1 MNNTEKQKIIDSVIK
16 GSDLFA
22 LRHSRWQRFIKD
34 PIRTLPLFIINVIS
48 KIVPFKIN
56 YKTFWGDKLSFYLP
70 EGYAILSYGF
80 FEPNL
85 TNFFVRFLKEGDIFL
100 DIGAH
105 VGYYSSLGSRLVG
118 EKGQVHSFE
127 PTPRTFKSLEQNTSN
142 MNNVTIN
149 NRAVMDSETEIEFSD
164 YGPKYS
170 AFNSFKN
177 REVSYLSQPTKI
189 KIKTISIDKYCA
201 EKSIAPTL
209 IKIDAEGA
217 EHIILK
223 AMENILKNTRPLIT
237 IEVAGGDEWVDN
249 RQKSVQILTE
259 NDYLPYEATL
269 DGYLKPHKEQSSYEY
284 DNLIFVPSEK
294 IAGLTALIKVI

>member
-1 MNNTEKQKIIDSVIK
+1 MNSTEKQKIIDSVIK
-16 GSDLFA
+16 GSELFA
-22 LRHSRWQRFIKD
+22 LRHSRWQRFVKN
-34 PIRTLPLFIINVIS
+34 PFKTLPLFIINVIS
-48 KIVPFKIN
+48 KIITFKIK

-70 EGYAILSYGF
+70 EGYAILAYGF

-85 TNFFVRFLKEGDIFL
+85 TNFFVRFLKEDDIFL

-118 EKGQVHSFE
+118 KNGQVHSFE

-142 MNNVTIN
+142 KNNVTIN

-177 REVSYLSQPTKI
+177 REVSYLSQPVKI
-189 KIKTISIDKYCA
+189 KIKTVSIDKYCY
-201 EKSIAPTL
+201 EKSITPTL

-223 AMENILKNTRPLIT
+223 AMENVLENIRPIIT
-237 IEVAGGDEWVDN
+237 IEVAGGDEWVEN
-249 RQKSVQILTE
+249 RHSSVQTLTD
-259 NDYLPYEATL
+259 NNYLPYEATL
-269 DGYLKPHKEQSSYEY
+269 EGYLTPHKEQSSYEY
-284 DNLIFVPSEK
+284 DNLIFIPAEK
-294 IAGLTALIKVI
+294 IESMSDLIK